1 LFKEELIFKIEAYC
15 LKLSAIPPKAVGS
28 IALFY
33 PLNHIGEGVS
43 SPEVEKFIRMCLDAD
58 TAEVLRNQTLT
69 AKRIYDRLV
78 PELSF
83 PDSYSIERR
92 AIHEMRAQYLSAQQN
107 GYPTP

>member
-1 LFKEELIFKIEAYC
+1 VHPAQQLKIIAMGQTYPAFRKATSVRLVLFL
-15 LKLSAIPPKAVGS
+15 P
-28 IALFY
+28 
-33 PLNHIGEGVS
+33 
-43 SPEVEKFIRMCLDAD
+43 PEVEKFIRMCLDAD

-92 AIHEMRAQYLSAQQN
+92 AVHEMRAQYLSAQQN